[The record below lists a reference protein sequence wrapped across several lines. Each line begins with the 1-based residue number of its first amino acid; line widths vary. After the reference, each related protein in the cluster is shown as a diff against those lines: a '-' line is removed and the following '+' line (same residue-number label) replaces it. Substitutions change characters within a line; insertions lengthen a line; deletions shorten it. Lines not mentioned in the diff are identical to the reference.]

1 MNNLYTNDITTMK
14 ILTTIVLLFLT
25 VNFPAAEEKDAA
37 DQMQKYDIEIIIF
50 EDAHARYINS
60 ETWQH
65 DAPDDTGP
73 LIDKTTSNKTT
84 DNLDKLS
91 LSEFNAGSYNSLKPK
106 ILSGE
111 YKRINGSSEYNV
123 LFYSAWRQTGLDE
136 NNAFDINIDELV
148 NNHNNKS
155 QNAIHGHLKVVLARY
170 LHFYG
175 DLDYQR
181 LIDKSVVTTNTINT
195 SVDASAQS
203 TETNLISKQ
212 SYPMKIHRRMRSKE
226 LHYIDHPLVGILVQI
241 NPTEKVEKEETK
253 KQ

>member
-1 MNNLYTNDITTMK
+1 MK

-25 VNFPAAEEKDAA
+25 VNFPAAEEKDTA
-37 DQMQKYDIEIIIF
+37 DQMQKYDIEVIIF

-60 ETWQH
+60 ETWQQ

-73 LIDKTTSNKTT
+73 LIDKTTSNKAS

-91 LSEFNAGSYNSLKPK
+91 LSKINAGSYNSLKPK
-106 ILSGE
+106 IISGE

-136 NNAFDINIDELV
+136 SNAFDINIDELV
-148 NNHNNKS
+148 NLHNNKS

-181 LIDKSVVTTNTINT
+181 PIDK
-195 SVDASAQS
+195 SVDASAQN
-203 TETNLISKQ
+203 TETELISRQ
-212 SYPMKIHRRMRSKE
+212 TYPMQIHRRMRSKE
-226 LHYIDHPLVGILVQI
+226 LHYIDYPLVGILVQI
-241 NPTEKVEKEETK
+241 NPTEKAEKEETK

>member
-1 MNNLYTNDITTMK
+1 MK
-14 ILTTIVLLFLT
+14 IINTIFLLLLT
-25 VNFPAAEEKDAA
+25 VNAALAEDKDST
-37 DQMQKYDIEIIIF
+37 DDKQKYDIEVIIF

-60 ETWQH
+60 ETWQQ
-65 DAPDDTGP
+65 DAPDDTGS
-73 LIDKTTSNKTT
+73 LIDNTTSNKATN
-84 DNLDKLS
+84 NLDKLS
-91 LSEFNAGSYNSLKPK
+91 LSEINAGSYKSLKPK

-175 DLDYQR
+175 YLDYQR
-181 LIDKSVVTTNTINT
+181 PIVNNKVTTDTIDA
-195 SVDASAQS
+195 SVDASAQN
-203 TETNLISKQ
+203 TETELISEQ
-212 SYPMKIHRRMRSKE
+212 SYPMQIHRRMRSKE

-241 NPTEKVEKEETK
+241 NPTEKADIEKTI

>member
-1 MNNLYTNDITTMK
+1 MK
-14 ILTTIVLLFLT
+14 ILTTIILLFLT
-25 VNFPAAEEKDAA
+25 VNFPAAEEKDTA

-60 ETWQH
+60 ETWQQ
-65 DAPDDTGP
+65 DVPDEAKS
-73 LIDKTTSNKTT
+73 LIDNATSNKTT

-91 LSEFNAGSYNSLKPK
+91 LSEINAGSYKSLKPK
-106 ILSGE
+106 ILKSE

-136 NNAFDINIDELV
+136 SKAFDIDIDELV
-148 NNHNNKS
+148 NLHNNKS

-181 LIDKSVVTTNTINT
+181 PIDKSVANTDTIDA
-195 SVDASAQS
+195 SVDASAQT
-203 TETNLISKQ
+203 TETGVDLISHQ
-212 SYPMKIHRRMRSKE
+212 SYPMQIHRRMRSKE
-226 LHYIDHPLVGILVQI
+226 LHYIDHPLGKSVV
-241 NPTEKVEKEETK
+241 
-253 KQ
+253 

>member
-1 MNNLYTNDITTMK
+1 MK

-25 VNFPAAEEKDAA
+25 VNFPAAEEKDTA

-60 ETWQH
+60 ETWQQ
-65 DAPDDTGP
+65 DTPDDTGS
-73 LIDKTTSNKTT
+73 LIDNATSNKAA

-91 LSEFNAGSYNSLKPK
+91 LSEINVGSYKSLKPK
-106 ILSGE
+106 ILRSE

-123 LFYSAWRQTGLDE
+123 LFYSAWRQTGLDKS
-136 NNAFDINIDELV
+136 NAFDIDIDELV
-148 NNHNNKS
+148 NRHNNKS

-181 LIDKSVVTTNTINT
+181 PINKSVVNTDTIDA
-195 SVDASAQS
+195 SVDASAQT
-203 TETNLISKQ
+203 TETDLISKQ
-212 SYPMKIHRRMRSKE
+212 SYPMQIHRRMRSKE

-241 NPTEKVEKEETK
+241 NPTKKAEKEETK

>member
-1 MNNLYTNDITTMK
+1 MK
-14 ILTTIVLLFLT
+14 IINTIFLLLLTANVAL
-25 VNFPAAEEKDAA
+25 AEDKDST
-37 DQMQKYDIEIIIF
+37 DDKQEYDIEIIIF

-60 ETWQH
+60 ETWQQ
-65 DAPDDTGP
+65 DVPDEAKST
-73 LIDKTTSNKTT
+73 IDNATSNKAA

-91 LSEFNAGSYNSLKPK
+91 LSEINVGSYKSLKPK
-106 ILSGE
+106 ILRSE

-136 NNAFDINIDELV
+136 SNAFEINISELV
-148 NNHNNKS
+148 NRHNNKS

-181 LIDKSVVTTNTINT
+181 PINKSVVNTDTIDA
-195 SVDASAQS
+195 SVDASAQT
-203 TETNLISKQ
+203 TETDLISKQ
-212 SYPMKIHRRMRSKE
+212 SYPMQIHRRMRSKE

-241 NPTEKVEKEETK
+241 NPTEKAEKEETK